1 MIAKDSYNS
10 QPTQNAPLKN
20 IPRMKSDMEYKGTYA
35 YGAERFFA
43 SSHYAYDDGDHLT
56 GRDLKSY
63 EHWVDYEDTYIAMN
77 LLGLQGTNCGMT
89 GDERAHI
96 FDSDDDNHGDEHH
109 LRHDEHKEIL
119 DYLSDLVKGM
129 VSHSYCR
136 VHPGSFFNGEWD
148 ASPPM
153 STGILHLTQDAR
165 FAKTCECLN
174 MAIEGFIEFGFDSFN
189 SVDRYYTPLSSPVPL
204 SPVSMIGDYPP
215 SVSMSEDPQSSVP
228 RAKADHVSLFLEA
241 AAQTAQAIEKL
252 GNDRSKEY
260 KFAETLKTTVG
271 LGDKLVQ
278 MLLAVMGSDVLDLT
292 SQPLEVSK
300 RRAVSK
306 MTVCA
311 LRDEW
316 KCRILPRAVHMFK
329 DPDAELTSGEVAEI
343 LGYMLGFVVV
353 LCCRA
358 ESAVAGMMLLARNF
372 VGIMRKSPAQ
382 HYATDSEACLVCTH
396 TDLIW
401 MYFITGKSKEG
412 FKVMRRHLNSRTVPP
427 PFPCLNLER
436 CLYLSDEQRARTVDM
451 FREAI
456 FRMGG
461 PEVVQEPLDIS
472 LASISHEQDPRNI
485 RRVVN
490 IVLAAHVL
498 GPSLETGYDKLNRRD
513 KTFLYDSPL
522 FAPAKI
528 MIQHLS
534 RFAKEFAMQTI
545 LMDNF
550 LRELSETDLFQA
562 LEKGLHGADTY
573 VRGGTNGRL
582 KTFFKGVY
590 LDIFDNFKP
599 CPHRGMEHTRLA
611 LQGRLVILLH
621 ELWLTMDN
629 DNHAFDWGNCDL
641 LKDAGKD
648 GPFWSRV
655 LEGIDPSKFFII
667 DTPENTPVI
676 PFNGSF
682 KVTYGDVSFPLNTCS
697 HCYMPGMPTCKKTTT
712 YHLSNHTDRHLFALH
727 FHNHIL
733 TVYVNDMWCSG
744 PGECIRGATAH
755 QPARMYTALAAKDG

>member
-1 MIAKDSYNS
+1 MLPNSIARIESPLRYDGYCKRPSFSYTPGDL
-10 QPTQNAPLKN
+10 QAFK
-20 IPRMKSDMEYKGTYA
+20 
-35 YGAERFFA
+35 
-43 SSHYAYDDGDHLT
+43 DGDGT
-56 GRDLKSY
+56 KGY
-63 EHWVDYEDTYIAMN
+63 EHHFYNNWINDFEGHYIVWCLMGGSGTSY
-77 LLGLQGTNCGMT
+77 GLN
-89 GDERAHI
+89 GDPR
-96 FDSDDDNHGDEHH
+96 EHMYDCEEKTPNDCH
-109 LRHDEHKEIL
+109 HFQHDEHKEIL
-119 DYLSDLVKGM
+119 DTLSKLVESMVTHPQEEGCEASIFYGRKDSSSVSKGLVDLIKGRFARTHRFLASAM
-129 VSHSYCR
+129 GVFMHSPFD
-136 VHPGSFFNGEWD
+136 H
-148 ASPPM
+148 ASPSFPSDPEDRKPGPLVPVDHYDHVKPFFEAM
-153 STGILHLTQDAR
+153 MRTAAALDPWTDDP
-165 FAKTCECLN
+165 
-174 MAIEGFIEFGFDSFN
+174 FGDCGHIPDLKN
-189 SVDRYYTPLSSPVPL
+189 AVDHADELVSKLIAMLGSKVKDFTWSPVEVGKCKA
-204 SPVSMIGDYPP
+204 VS
-215 SVSMSEDPQSSVP
+215 Q
-228 RAKADHVSLFLEA
+228 K
-241 AAQTAQAIEKL
+241 
-252 GNDRSKEY
+252 
-260 KFAETLKTTVG
+260 TL
-271 LGDKLVQ
+271 DA
-278 MLLAVMGSDVLDLT
+278 LLAEWNLRIMPAAGDLFA
-292 SQPLEVSK
+292 
-300 RRAVSK
+300 R
-306 MTVCA
+306 
-311 LRDEW
+311 
-316 KCRILPRAVHMFK
+316 
-329 DPDAELTSGEVAEI
+329 PDADVNPYCAMRIMGFV
-343 LGYMLGFVVV
+343 LGFVIV
-353 LCCRA
+353 LCCRV
-358 ESAVAGMMLLARNF
+358 ESALSGLMLLARNF

-382 HYATDSEACLVCTH
+382 HYVTDSEACLVCIH

-401 MYFITGKSKEG
+401 MYFITDKSKEG
-412 FKVMRRHLNSRTVPP
+412 FKVIRRHLNSRTVPP

-490 IVLAAHVL
+490 LVVAAHVL
-498 GPSLETGYDKLNRRD
+498 GPSSETGYDKLNHRD